1 VYSNLDEGV
10 KGYFD
15 FIQLPRYSNLK
26 GITDPETYLKTIK
39 SDGYATSSTY
49 VQSNMN
55 IVSQYGL
62 TQYDK
67 EVKSDMSYDR
77 NAVVAKA
84 RSWLGK
90 NEADGSHKSIIDIYN
105 GHKPLARNYKVKYTD
120 AWCATTVS
128 AVSISLGYTA
138 IIPTECGCN
147 QMIQLFK
154 TLGEWVENDAYVPSP
169 GDVIFY
175 DWQDSGT
182 SDNTGSADHV
192 GIVETV
198 ANGKITV
205 IEGNYSDAVKRRTLN
220 VNGRYIRGY
229 GVPKYTVNTTPA
241 KEKKTTSKKS
251 NAQVAKEVL
260 AGKWGNGQA
269 RKKALTAAGYNYL
282 EVQSEVNR
290 LLR

>member
-1 VYSNLDEGV
+1 M
-10 KGYFD
+10 
-15 FIQLPRYSNLK
+15 P
-26 GITDPETYLKTIK
+26 
-39 SDGYATSSTY
+39 
-49 VQSNMN
+49 
-55 IVSQYGL
+55 
-62 TQYDK
+62 
-67 EVKSDMSYDR
+67 YDR

-154 TLGEWVENDAYVPSP
+154 NLGEWVENDAYVPSP
-169 GDVIFY
+169 GDVVFY
-175 DWQDSGT
+175 DWQDSGKG
-182 SDNTGSADHV
+182 DNTGSADHV

-205 IEGNYSDAVKRRTLN
+205 IEGNYANAVKRRTIN

-229 GVPKYTVNTTPA
+229 GVPKYTASTVPV

>member
-1 VYSNLDEGV
+1 
-10 KGYFD
+10 
-15 FIQLPRYSNLK
+15 
-26 GITDPETYLKTIK
+26 
-39 SDGYATSSTY
+39 
-49 VQSNMN
+49 
-55 IVSQYGL
+55 
-62 TQYDK
+62 
-67 EVKSDMSYDR
+67 MSYDR

-84 RSWLGK
+84 RSWIGK
-90 NEADGSHKSIIDIYN
+90 NEADGSHREIIDIYN
-105 GHKPLARNYKVKYTD
+105 SHKPLARGYKVKYTD

-154 TLGEWVENDAYVPSP
+154 NLGEWVENDAYVPSP

-175 DWQDSGT
+175 DWQDSGNG
-182 SDNTGSADHV
+182 DNVGGADHV
-192 GIVETV
+192 GIVEKV

-205 IEGNYSDAVKRRTLN
+205 IEGNCSNAVKRRTIN
-220 VNGRYIRGY
+220 VNGRYIRGF
-229 GVPKYTVNTTPA
+229 GVPKYTANSTPA
-241 KEKKTTSKKS
+241 KATISVEEAAKGVLAGKYGNGDARKQAITALGLDYNVVQARVNELVKGKAATPKKS
-251 NAQVAKEVL
+251 TTQVAKEVL

-269 RKKALTAAGYNYL
+269 RKKALTVAGYNYL

>member
-1 VYSNLDEGV
+1 
-10 KGYFD
+10 
-15 FIQLPRYSNLK
+15 
-26 GITDPETYLKTIK
+26 
-39 SDGYATSSTY
+39 
-49 VQSNMN
+49 
-55 IVSQYGL
+55 
-62 TQYDK
+62 
-67 EVKSDMSYDR
+67 MSYDR
-77 NAVVAKA
+77 NAVVEKA
-84 RSWLGK
+84 RSWIGK

-105 GHKPLARNYKVKYTD
+105 SHNPLARGYKVKYTD
-120 AWCATTVS
+120 AWCATMVS

-154 TLGEWVENDAYVPSP
+154 NLGEWVENDAYIPSP

-175 DWQDSGT
+175 DWQDSGKG
-182 SDNTGSADHV
+182 NNVGSADHV

-205 IEGNYSDAVKRRTLN
+205 IEGNCSNAVKRRTIA

-229 GVPKYTVNTTPA
+229 GVPKYTANTTPEKATISIEEAA
-241 KEKKTTSKKS
+241 KGVLAGKYGNGDTRKQAITALGLDYNAVQARVNELVKGTKTSKKKS
-251 NAQVAKEVL
+251 NTQVAKEVL